1 MNKFPRVLIILL
13 SVMMLWSGRSQA
25 GETGAIDPYQGIN
38 RFIHRFNQVLDDY
51 IGRPAAKI
59 YVAVVPD
66 PVERG
71 VSNVFDNIDE
81 ITNVINDL
89 LQAKFAQAAND
100 AGRFLINTTIGLGG
114 LLEVAEH
121 LDFPKSEGEDFGQ
134 TLAVWGLSEG
144 PFLML
149 PLLGPSTM
157 RDAPAKIIDSL
168 TNPTSQ
174 LDDGSDRNALRAV
187 SLVSSRAELLDF
199 DDVIAG
205 DSYIFIRD
213 IYLQRREYLE
223 NDGVIEDDFGDLDDY

>member
-25 GETGAIDPYQGIN
+25 GEAGAIDPYQSIN
-38 RFIHRFNQVLDDY
+38 RFTHRFNQVLDDY

-71 VSNVFDNIDE
+71 VSNVLDNIDE
-81 ITNVINDL
+81 ITNVVNDL

-121 LDFPKSEGEDFGQ
+121 LDFPKSEGENFGQ

-149 PLLGPSTM
+149 PLVGPSTM

-168 TNPTSQ
+168 TSPISQ
-174 LDDGSDRNALRAV
+174 LNDGSDRNGLRVV
-187 SLVSSRAELLDF
+187 SLVSSRAKLLDF
-199 DDVIAG
+199 DDVITG

>member
-13 SVMMLWSGRSQA
+13 SVMMLWSGWSQA
-25 GETGAIDPYQGIN
+25 GETGGIDPYQSIN
-38 RFIHRFNQVLDDY
+38 RFTYRFNQVLDDY

-71 VSNVFDNIDE
+71 VTNVLDNIGE
-81 ITNVINDL
+81 ITNVVNDL

-149 PLLGPSTM
+149 PLVGPSTM

-168 TNPTSQ
+168 TSPISQ
-174 LDDGSDRNALRAV
+174 LSNESDRNGLRVA